1 MTFDLTKVDKTNFV
15 NIKFMDNSIYYGEV
29 AWFNDL
35 GEQVPAPAKDS
46 PKENPETP
54 SDDQTPQNLDK
65 PRMMRHGNGAQIF
78 LRQDDTVL
86 CKYEGQWQFDLKQ
99 GIGMTMY
106 PDGAWY
112 SGSLLKE
119 EKDGYGKYV
128 WPNGDSYNGTWKLN
142 RMDGPG
148 VFIQSNGNRL
158 EGSFKNNYF
167 HMGGNRYVNPLSSQK
182 EIEEFVAKK
191 NEIEKLKEK
200 RTDEKNFF
208 VKFVRSRN
216 KMRKYIEH
224 SKENDRIPLVIST
237 KTSGMNI
244 KAFQSKGERKGK
256 FFFLTKK
263 EWSL

>member
-1 MTFDLTKVDKTNFV
+1 
-15 NIKFMDNSIYYGEV
+15 MDNSIYYGEV
-29 AWFNDL
+29 AWFNDQ
-35 GEQVPAPAKDS
+35 GEQVQAPS
-46 PKENPETP
+46 PETP
-54 SDDQTPQNLDK
+54 QENPGTPSGDDQAPIINRPK
-65 PRMMRHGNGAQIF
+65 MMRHGNGAQIF

-86 CKYEGQWQFDLKQ
+86 CKYEGQWKNDLKQ
-99 GIGMTMY
+99 GLGITMY
-106 PDGAWY
+106 PDGAWF
-112 SGSLLKE
+112 SGTLIKE

-128 WPNGDSYNGTWKLN
+128 WPNGDSYNGTWNLN

-167 HMGGNRYVNPLSSQK
+167 HMGGNRYVNPLAPQK

-216 KMRKYIEH
+216 KMRKLIEH
-224 SKENDRIPLVIST
+224 SRENDRIPLVIST

-244 KAFQSKGERKGK
+244 KAFQAKGERKGN
-256 FFFLTKK
+256 FLFV
-263 EWSL
+263 